1 MRKNQY
7 TIKKTGRKRKVYVFV
22 PYRGEKTGQKKFEK
36 ILSQLKLLSLANIA
50 FSSRPDFSSLKF
62 KMSY

>member
-1 MRKNQY
+1 MFLYR
-7 TIKKTGRKRKVYVFV
+7 IEEKKQGK
-22 PYRGEKTGQKKFEK
+22 KKFEK
-36 ILSQLKLLSLANIA
+36 ILSQWKLLSLANIA